1 MMTQIDALRQAD
13 LILVD
18 QLVELRS
25 LDDDE
30 WGDPAE
36 WGPEWDEWRYELG
49 PEIPP
54 DAEPLSPELAPVD
67 PDPADVEWLNGQPT
81 LDDWAEYHAWCA
93 MVDAKDEEL
102 RITED
107 DIRNAGLP
115 I

>member
-1 MMTQIDALRQAD
+1 MLAREIDAANAVLQ
-13 LILVD
+13 D
-18 QLVELRS
+18 QLVEILS
-25 LDDDE
+25 FEDPE

-54 DAEPLSPELAPVD
+54 DAEPLPPELAPVD

-102 RITED
+102 RITEA
-107 DIRNAGLP
+107 DIKAAGLP
-115 I
+115 V